1 MNGNGFK
8 RLLKICFLILLL
20 GQNSTGSAYALFE
33 LMDVDVIWTSLI
45 GQDPSTFQGIG
56 TNEVRWGTPL
66 TGQKPGLRFDGSAP
80 PPTSISIGDPF
91 DLGTFTHFNFVT
103 AVGTAV
109 SSADI
114 SILLQLDNNGD
125 LFSPDPLD
133 FSFNIEETLNFFSVN
148 SCPSFQKS
156 SLGCDDRITFP
167 KNFPTETFF
176 VDNQELTLELL
187 GFQVG
192 GETVPAFITEEKKS
206 NSAVLLGR
214 ITQLTPPPPP
224 DNGGGDTEPPPQEH
238 PQGSVE
244 LQDAEAIVSVNDIPH
259 PINGAPSALWSM
271 QTDGTLAQFNPGTDG
286 FNPNNP
292 TVVLVHGWAPDNIND
307 DGTLKESF
315 PEWASLTV
323 QNPDGTA
330 QMLGKRTDDINV
342 LAWDWMEVASTTG
355 SLPQKR
361 DTRGLPWP
369 GFEVSNQGVAMAK
382 SLRETLGEYDK
393 PIQFIGHSLG
403 GGVSTF
409 GGVILDRYGYNVD
422 QITIFDAPEVGRIT
436 AGNTIDIDFTT
447 LYLEALLQ
455 NAVNRRDIW
464 IDNYPTLVGRSYNIE
479 EINNEKGDLVNFE
492 ILGDPGNNLHEK
504 WHEYPMSWYF
514 GIADNFPPAE
524 EGTLYKGFPFPGF
537 PNSDVGAYWSKALN
551 PVQSDQAI
559 DMIRKELGSSSVYE
573 ARDPG
578 SQPYTLM
585 PRDVQDD
592 QTETHVVK
600 VDLGEN
606 TDAWLKKGD
615 VYFLN
620 GVYHLATASPVF
632 LFREYSFLSDSE
644 YMSFDFLLENPAL
657 EDDLLFFVGT
667 DPLFRFQGSSFPED
681 WDDFLNSGP
690 INVSEYAGTNQWLT
704 FLYNSD
710 EAGHRAQIANINL
723 YRFEEN
729 TNSSVVPEPSTLLM
743 LGMGMGTLFRFRN
756 RRKRIPSFS

>member
-1 MNGNGFK
+1 MNRNGFK
-8 RLLKICFLILLL
+8 RLLKICFLILFF

-33 LMDVDVIWTSLI
+33 LMDVDVIWTSLT

-80 PPTSISIGDPF
+80 PPTPISIGDPF

-103 AVGTAV
+103 AMGTAV

-125 LFSPDPLD
+125 FFSPDPLN
-133 FSFNIEETLNFFSVN
+133 FSFNIEETLNFFNVS

-167 KNFPTETFF
+167 KSFPTETFF

-224 DNGGGDTEPPPQEH
+224 DDGGGDTEPPPQEH

-244 LQDAEAIVSVNDIPH
+244 LQDAEPIVSVNDIPVF
-259 PINGAPSALWSM
+259 PKETPSFEGLWSL
-271 QTDGTLAQFNPGTDG
+271 QNEHGDIHFAPGISG
-286 FNPNNP
+286 FNADKP
-292 TVVLVHGWAPDNIND
+292 TVVLVHGWQPSNRDSTGRVLN
-307 DGTLKESF
+307 
-315 PEWASLTV
+315 ASL
-323 QNPDGTA
+323 PDWVNQIVEDPNTGMT
-330 QMLGKRTDDINV
+330 QLLGNRTDDINV

-355 SLPQKR
+355 NLPQKR
-361 DTRGLPWP
+361 DTPSGLPWP
-369 GFEVSNQGVAMAK
+369 GFDVSNQGVAMAK

-422 QITIFDAPEVGRIT
+422 QITLFDAPELGGWR
-436 AGNTIDIDFTT
+436 
-447 LYLEALLQ
+447 ALHLDSLLN
-455 NAVNRRDIW
+455 NAAQKRQIW
-464 IDNYPTLVGRSYNIE
+464 IDNYPTSLGKDYFLE
-479 EINNEKGDLVNFE
+479 EGNLGNGDITNFE
-492 ILGDPGNNLHEK
+492 ILSKIFLDVDDPHGYALD
-504 WHEYPMSWYF
+504 WYF
-514 GIADNFPPAE
+514 GIDQDRNSQHE
-524 EGTLYKGFPFPGF
+524 EGTLDKISGFP
-537 PNSDVGAYWSKALN
+537 SKDLGAYLSKVLN
-551 PVQSDQAI
+551 PVQSDQEI
-559 DMIRKELGSSSVYE
+559 NEIRQALGKNDTYVAHDSDSY
-573 ARDPG
+573 
-578 SQPYTLM
+578 PYTLV
-585 PRDVQDD
+585 PSDAQNE
-592 QTETHVVK
+592 QTTTHTVK
-600 VDLGEN
+600 VDIGEN
-606 TDAWLKKGD
+606 TNQWFKKGD

-620 GVYHLATASPVF
+620 GTYHLPTASPVF

-644 YMSFDFLLENPAL
+644 YMSFDFLLENPAP

-704 FLYNSD
+704 FLYNSE
-710 EAGHRAQIANINL
+710 EAGHQAQIGNINL

-756 RRKRIPSFS
+756 RRKKIPSFS